1 MTEKQAIKQMNQIE
15 YQAKKLTTSFV
26 KLRDSFDFD
35 SEFSSE
41 ELKSSGKALCVALD
55 NLENEL
61 LK

>member
-1 MTEKQAIKQMNQIE
+1 MNQVE
-15 YQAKKLTTSFV
+15 YQARKLTTSFV

-41 ELKSSGKALCVALD
+41 EFKSAGKAVCMALD